1 MSAPP
6 EDTTARPPE
15 KRSETPPSG
24 RTPEND
30 LRARERQEGWAVP
43 LDRIDAFTM
52 GAALSVEPDRIQQ
65 ELLGLW
71 RKAAERAQREGARF
85 AVARACRWNLV
96 VHADGEEEFH
106 TSKRLLDEVCETVPA
121 RVLLLHE
128 TAQEDPDGLV
138 GDDGAPLRAFIE
150 ANIRRTSAGRREV
163 VAEEIT
169 LEAARSQ
176 SQRLTGLVRALLL
189 PDVPAALVVRNP
201 ITDSPWLPRIAP
213 EVDRF
218 VFDSGVLTSGAQLAE
233 AAAIIGRL
241 FSQGP
246 RGAQATRPGDPGEPG
261 ESGELWGVKP
271 VEIADLGWLRL
282 WPWRALIASLFDAD
296 NDAAAL
302 HRLDHI
308 EIRHARGA
316 APAALLL
323 CGWLMDRLRLRPAGP
338 LAGESATLR
347 RRGQEAGGRRRAPDP
362 GVRLRLIEEAHGTG
376 EAGEAGEAGDGQDGQ
391 DGLKGRPAGGPVGLL
406 SVSLSAGGATYTALG
421 GVSDESRCVTLRAPT
436 GVERV
441 QPVHGRRDAELMV
454 AAMGVGGRD
463 PLMYEALRLGAALL
477 HDPHRSLP
485 KAEPRAEPQ
494 GAADRAQSEP
504 QKVPAVDDQAGQ
516 QRGKAP
522 SHT

>member
-6 EDTTARPPE
+6 PRTLEDPTD
-15 KRSETPPSG
+15 KTPPSG

-96 VHADGEEEFH
+96 VHADGEQEFH
-106 TSKRLLDEVCETVPA
+106 TSKRLLDEVSETVPA

-128 TAQEDPDGLV
+128 TSQEDPDGVV

-169 LEAARSQ
+169 LEASRAQ

-218 VFDSGVLTSGAQLAE
+218 VFDSGVLADGPELAQ

-241 FSQGP
+241 FSLVP
-246 RGAQATRPGDPGEPG
+246 RSAQALKTSERNEPGPSCQAG
-261 ESGELWGVKP
+261 ESGEFGGVKP

-282 WPWRALIASLFDAD
+282 WPWRALIASLFDAPH
-296 NDAAAL
+296 DAEAL
-302 HRLDHI
+302 RRLDRI
-308 EIRHARGA
+308 EIRHAPGA

-338 LAGESATLR
+338 LTGDTAVLR
-347 RRGQEAGGRRRAPDP
+347 RRDREAGGRQRVPDP
-362 GVRLRLIEEAHGTG
+362 GVQLRLVEEAR
-376 EAGEAGEAGDGQDGQ
+376 EAEEARGSVN
-391 DGLKGRPAGGPVGLL
+391 AGGPVGLR

-421 GVSDESRCVTLRAPT
+421 GVSDESRCVTLRGPT
-436 GVERV
+436 GTERV

-477 HDPHRSLP
+477 HDPHLP
-485 KAEPRAEPQ
+485 KAESQAVSPAAPQAQTVPQ
-494 GAADRAQSEP
+494 GAAGAARSEAP
-504 QKVPAVDDQAGQ
+504 KASAADDQAGS

>member
-1 MSAPP
+1 MSAPN
-6 EDTTARPPE
+6 
-15 KRSETPPSG
+15 TPPSG

-96 VHADGEEEFH
+96 VHAAGEEEFH

-128 TAQEDPDGLV
+128 TAQEDPDGVV

-169 LEAARSQ
+169 LEATRSQ

-218 VFDSGVLTSGAQLAE
+218 VFDSGVLTSGAELAE

-246 RGAQATRPGDPGEPG
+246 RGAEALKPGEPGEPG
-261 ESGELWGVKP
+261 ESGEFGGVKP

-282 WPWRALIASLFDAD
+282 WPWRALIASLFDAAD
-296 NDAAAL
+296 DAAAL
-302 HRLDHI
+302 QRLDHI
-308 EIRHARGA
+308 EIRHAPGA

-338 LAGESATLR
+338 LVGDSATLR
-347 RRGQEAGGRRRAPDP
+347 RRGQEAAGRRRPPDP
-362 GVRLRLIEEAHGTG
+362 GVRLRLIEEAP
-376 EAGEAGEAGDGQDGQ
+376 DGHQAPDA
-391 DGLKGRPAGGPVGLL
+391 RPAGGPVGLR

-421 GVSDESRCVTLRAPT
+421 GISDESRCVTLRAPT
-436 GVERV
+436 GTERV
-441 QPVHGRRDAELMV
+441 QPVHGRRDPELMV

-485 KAEPRAEPQ
+485 KAEPRDVAEPQ
-494 GAADRAQSEP
+494 GAAGRAQSEP
-504 QKVPAVDDQAGQ
+504 SKVPAADDQAGQ

>member
-6 EDTTARPPE
+6 DKTTT
-15 KRSETPPSG
+15 TPPSG

-65 ELLGLW
+65 ELLALW

-96 VHADGEEEFH
+96 VHADGEQEFH

-128 TAQEDPDGLV
+128 TALEDPDGVV

-218 VFDSGVLTSGAQLAE
+218 VFDSGVLASGAELAR
-233 AAAIIGRL
+233 AAAVIEGL
-241 FSQGP
+241 FSQVP
-246 RGAQATRPGDPGEPG
+246 RGSQAREPGEPG
-261 ESGELWGVKP
+261 ESGEFGGVKP

-282 WPWRALIASLFDAD
+282 WPWRALIASLFDAPQ
-296 NDAAAL
+296 DAAAL
-302 HRLDHI
+302 QRLDRI
-308 EIRHARGA
+308 EIRHAPGA

-323 CGWLMDRLRLRPAGP
+323 CGWLMDRLRLRQAGP
-338 LAGESATLR
+338 LVGDAATLR
-347 RRGQEAGGRRRAPDP
+347 RRDREAGGRRRPPDP
-362 GVRLRLIEEAHGTG
+362 GVQLRLVEEAP
-376 EAGEAGEAGDGQDGQ
+376 ESCDAGGAQGSA
-391 DGLKGRPAGGPVGLL
+391 KAGGPVGLR
-406 SVSLSAGGATYTALG
+406 SVTLSAGGATYTALG
-421 GVSDESRCVTLRAPT
+421 GVSDESRCVTLRGPT

-477 HDPHRSLP
+477 HDPHRSI
-485 KAEPRAEPQ
+485 
-494 GAADRAQSEP
+494 
-504 QKVPAVDDQAGQ
+504 VPGVDDQAGQ